1 MKRLLSV
8 ITCVMLF
15 SMVLMP
21 AGLFAAEEYTY
32 QVRVYSGRQ
41 GTIDGGEMASYEG
54 ADETY
59 RVNFNGSTVT
69 LVGDDG
75 QKASYAVENLDN
87 SKYYVKG
94 LREAGKDNGEIR
106 GSFPIDKDMDYVLAY
121 GMLGDSVDYT
131 IRYVDAN
138 GNALLDD
145 QTYFGNVGDRP
156 VVAYQYIDGYQ
167 PQAYNITR
175 TLTANPEENVLTF
188 TYTPIPEPENTVNTT
203 INTTTTTIP
212 STTGTGTT
220 GGTTGG
226 TAGGTV
232 APSTTGGTA
241 QTNTAAGN
249 TGTTGTAANANT
261 NRSTGT
267 GTATTGTG
275 GTTANTPSTTGGTG
289 GTAATTPSTT
299 GGGTAGTGGAAATTP
314 TTPST
319 TTPSTAG
326 GTGGTAGGGQT
337 TTPTQ
342 PTTPSQPEE
351 IQDQDVPMASPGTQ
365 GKSNSGSSTP
375 KTVEEPEEEGFN
387 FDDVIVW
394 IILAVVLL
402 AAAAT
407 GGVIYWRK
415 KKGY

>member
-41 GTIDGGEMASYEG
+41 GTIDGGEMTSYEG

-212 STTGTGTT
+212 SNT
-220 GGTTGG
+220 GGTTNTNANTNTGN
-226 TAGGTV
+226 TV
-232 APSTTGGTA
+232 APSQNAGTQTT
-241 QTNTAAGN
+241 TN
-249 TGTTGTAANANT
+249 NA
-261 NRSTGT
+261 GT
-267 GTATTGTG
+267 GTATNTNRNAGA
-275 GTTANTPSTTGGTG
+275 TTNTPSTTGGGTGTAGNAATTPSTTG

>member
-1 MKRLLSV
+1 MKRILSILICTFLLSMTV
-8 ITCVMLF
+8 FPLCSL
-15 SMVLMP
+15 
-21 AGLFAAEEYTY
+21 AEEPYY
-32 QVRVYSGRQ
+32 YRVRVYSGEQ
-41 GTIDGGEMASYEG
+41 GVIDGQESVTYENL
-54 ADETY
+54 DESY
-59 RVNFNGSTVT
+59 RVNFNVGGTVSIAQI
-69 LVGDDG
+69 VDG
-75 QKASYAVENLDN
+75 KQMKPVKEYQVTDIDA
-87 SKYYVKG
+87 SKYYIKG
-94 LREAGKDNGEIR
+94 LREAGKDNTEILA
-106 GSFPIDKDMDYVLAY
+106 SHPIKQDMDYVIAY

-145 QTYFGNVGDRP
+145 QTYYGNVGDRP

-275 GTTANTPSTTGGTG
+275 GTTA
-289 GTAATTPSTT
+289 TTPCSLAT
-299 GGGTAGTGGAAATTP
+299 GRWKSPTP
-314 TTPST
+314 TAP
-319 TTPSTAG
+319 
-326 GTGGTAGGGQT
+326 
-337 TTPTQ
+337 
-342 PTTPSQPEE
+342 
-351 IQDQDVPMASPGTQ
+351 
-365 GKSNSGSSTP
+365 
-375 KTVEEPEEEGFN
+375 
-387 FDDVIVW
+387 
-394 IILAVVLL
+394 
-402 AAAAT
+402 
-407 GGVIYWRK
+407 
-415 KKGY
+415 

>member
-1 MKRLLSV
+1 MTVFPLCSL
-8 ITCVMLF
+8 
-15 SMVLMP
+15 
-21 AGLFAAEEYTY
+21 AEEPYY
-32 QVRVYSGRQ
+32 YRVRVYSGEQ
-41 GTIDGGEMASYEG
+41 GVIDGQESVTYENL
-54 ADETY
+54 DESY
-59 RVNFNGSTVT
+59 RVNFNVGGTVSIAQI
-69 LVGDDG
+69 VDG
-75 QKASYAVENLDN
+75 KQMKPVKEYQVTDIDA
-87 SKYYVKG
+87 SKYYIKG
-94 LREAGKDNGEIR
+94 LREAGKDNTEILA
-106 GSFPIDKDMDYVLAY
+106 SHPIKQDMDYVIAY

-145 QTYFGNVGDRP
+145 QTYYGNVGDRP

-212 STTGTGTT
+212 SNT
-220 GGTTGG
+220 GGTTNTNANTNTGN
-226 TAGGTV
+226 TV
-232 APSTTGGTA
+232 APSQNAGTQTT
-241 QTNTAAGN
+241 TN
-249 TGTTGTAANANT
+249 NA
-261 NRSTGT
+261 GT
-267 GTATTGTG
+267 GTATNTNRNAGA
-275 GTTANTPSTTGGTG
+275 TTNTPSTTGGGTGTAGNAATTPSTTG

-415 KKGY
+415 RKGY